1 METVTS
7 AKEPSHGIVNDQYF
21 YVDKGGN
28 RTPIDQYC
36 THGDVSGSST
46 GVSGREISY
55 SLT

>member
-46 GVSGREISY
+46 GVSGWEISY